1 MIDPRDFGFLVTLM
15 FRRLGGIPEELIRLI
30 WHAYLELYAQMLTD
44 RTNDRNRLRDSLDEA
59 GF

>member
-1 MIDPRDFGFLVTLM
+1 MIDPRDFGLLVTLM
-15 FRRLGGIPEELIRLI
+15 FRRLGGIPDEVMRII
-30 WHAYLELYAQMLTD
+30 WHAYLELYALMLTD